1 MIVVAHPSVAQLPPL
16 FVATE
21 GEFKDE
27 GVSPAQGFIPA
38 EPVPS
43 GPSNG
48 PTLLHLPI
56 VQSCL
61 SNAGVVND
69 ENMHGMEIDDDP
81 DLVPDEL
88 PPRPSEIDRALPGH
102 LTSSH

>member
-1 MIVVAHPSVAQLPPL
+1 MIVVARTSVAQLPPL

-21 GEFKDE
+21 HEFKDE
-27 GVSPAQGFIPA
+27 GVPPAQGLIPA

-43 GPSNG
+43 GPRNG
-48 PTLLHLPI
+48 HTLLHLPI

-61 SNAGVVND
+61 SNPGVVND
-69 ENMHGMEIDDDP
+69 ENMHGMEIDDAP

-88 PPRPSEIDRALPGH
+88 PPRPSEIGRALTGD
-102 LTSSH
+102 LTSSP